1 MQLSEIYSESFGR
14 LLCDGDFDLFGM
26 LNTQKEGKRIF
37 SYINHEKYQEELH
50 NQKLSCIVC
59 TEVLLEKLPCHIK
72 GIIVAENPGEVFWKM
87 HSRQKIEKV
96 QTLIGNNCQ
105 ISRQA
110 YIAKNNVV
118 IGNNVVIEEFVSI
131 KEGTR
136 IGDNCIIRAG
146 SIIGGEGFQLQGRYD
161 NTYSVVKHLGS
172 VIIGNDVELQQSVCV
187 DKAIFSWDSTVIGD
201 GTKIDNL
208 VHVGHAVKIGKN
220 CEITAGIIFAGS
232 VKTGDNIWI
241 GPNATIRNNILIE
254 KNANISLGSVVTK
267 NVEQN
272 QKVSGNFAIVHD
284 KFMENLRHSIK
295 EY

>member
-1 MQLSEIYSESFGR
+1 MQLIEIYNNSFGQ

-37 SYINHEKYQEELH
+37 SYINHKKYQEELN
-50 NQKLSCIVC
+50 NQNLSCIVC
-59 TEVLLEKLPCHIK
+59 TEALLENLPHHIK

-87 HSRQKIEKV
+87 HSRQKIGKV
-96 QTLIGNNCQ
+96 PTLIGDNCQ

-118 IGNNVVIEEFVSI
+118 IGNNVIVEEFVSI
-131 KEGTR
+131 KEGTQ

-146 SIIGGEGFQLQGRYD
+146 SIIGGEGFQLQSKYD
-161 NTYSVVKHLGS
+161 NTYSVVKHLGG
-172 VIIGNDVELQQSVCV
+172 VIIGNDVELQQTVCI
-187 DKAIFSWDSTVIGD
+187 DKAIFSWDNTVIGD
-201 GTKIDNL
+201 GTKINL
-208 VHVGHAVKIGKN
+208 AN
-220 CEITAGIIFAGS
+220 LLNPEYIIFAGS

-267 NVEQN
+267 SVEQN
-272 QKVSGNFAIVHD
+272 QKVSGNFAIAHD
-284 KFMENLRHSIK
+284 KFLENLRHSMK
-295 EY
+295 EC